1 MAQNIEH
8 PPAPLAITRDDARV
22 QLNVSM
28 QTLDR
33 TIERGEIRVVRAGRR
48 VLIPR
53 DECARWLES
62 QLDVG

>member
-1 MAQNIEH
+1 MAQNLEH
-8 PPAPLAITRDDARV
+8 PPAPLAITRADAVV
-22 QLNVSM
+22 QLGVSQ

-33 TIERGEIRVVRAGRR
+33 MIARGEIRVVRAGRR

-62 QLDVG
+62 QLDAS